1 MKKSLILLPLALFAL
16 SIVACNNGN
25 NQNNNSNN
33 TQQNT
38 GTVSGVS
45 LNYEKLTMYVGK
57 SATLSAVIEPDNASN
72 KEVSW
77 SSSDT
82 SVATVKDGTISALK
96 AGTTNITVTT
106 KEGGYTATCALTV
119 INEEEETPYVPDTS
133 DTNIYQITT
142 ANLNEGTYDSSKDE
156 YTF

>member
-16 SIVACNNGN
+16 SIVACNNN

-57 SATLSAVIEPDNASN
+57 SATLSAVIEPENASN

-82 SVATVKDGTISALK
+82 SVADVDGGVITGVAEGEATIK
-96 AGTTNITVTT
+96 AKCGGAYDTCVVTVT
-106 KEGGYTATCALTV
+106 A
-119 INEEEETPYVPDTS
+119 
-133 DTNIYQITT
+133 
-142 ANLNEGTYDSSKDE
+142 AN
-156 YTF
+156 

>member
-45 LNYEKLTMYVGK
+45 LNYEKL
-57 SATLSAVIEPDNASN
+57 
-72 KEVSW
+72 KEQR
-77 SSSDT
+77 T
-82 SVATVKDGTISALK
+82 AKFLK
-96 AGTTNITVTT
+96 IGSQFLQKT
-106 KEGGYTATCALTV
+106 
-119 INEEEETPYVPDTS
+119 EEEKPKKK
-133 DTNIYQITT
+133 
-142 ANLNEGTYDSSKDE
+142 SKK
-156 YTF
+156 